1 MTSGAVGL
9 GFASYGA
16 HEARSNAGLRPKS
29 VSRVRVAESNP
40 DGMGRPSRAP
50 GAQQANAEEMLAE
63 LVRLVESSALAPERS
78 APPVEIVPE
87 PKQTD
92 TEPLQTPEMTSLGP
106 SVDPPPGKP
115 SETRAVDVEPPP
127 AREAANSYS
136 NHPKGIDFATGQRP
150 GAWTFKVSAF
160 VLAGA
165 AVVGSIFW
173 LKYPGPP
180 KAPAFFATAQAP
192 ATAQPR
198 SDVAVAT
205 SSDAGKTPL
214 KDIAQLAVVS
224 PEERPIDVNA
234 SVSLNNP
241 SPSAELGPTA
251 VGAAPADTPAQAAP
265 MAVSPPLA
273 SQSLDPKPVP
283 VPTVPLPP
291 AAMTTAPL
299 PPDPTQIA
307 TPIPPTTNP
316 GAAAPASDAPLPP
329 ARPAAKAAIEAPGV
343 AQRSTP
349 KLDLPTKLSNKSA
362 GHVVVARADAT
373 GHLGPAET
381 PSQPLRRGAPVKPA
395 TGAKTL
401 DAAQATAEAQPAPSE
416 QPAPAKQS
424 NPNPVMHAFNSVVG
438 AVTGLIPFV
447 PH

>member
-1 MTSGAVGL
+1 M
-9 GFASYGA
+9 
-16 HEARSNAGLRPKS
+16 
-29 VSRVRVAESNP
+29 AESNP
-40 DGMGRPSRAP
+40 DGMARPSRAP
-50 GAQQANAEEMLAE
+50 GAQQASTEEMLAE

-92 TEPLQTPEMTSLGP
+92 TESLQTPEITSLRP

-165 AVVGSIFW
+165 AVAGSIFW

-180 KAPAFFATAQAP
+180 KAPPFIATAQAP

-214 KDIAQLAVVS
+214 KDITQPAVVS
-224 PEERPIDVNA
+224 PQERPIDLNA
-234 SVSLNNP
+234 SVSLNNS

-265 MAVSPPLA
+265 TAAPPLA

-291 AAMTTAPL
+291 APMTTAPL

-307 TPIPPTTNP
+307 TPIPPATNP

-329 ARPAAKAAIEAPGV
+329 VRPAPKAAIEGPGV

-349 KLDLPTKLSNKSA
+349 KLDSSNKLSSKSA

-381 PSQPLRRGAPVKPA
+381 PSQPLRRGAPAKPA

-401 DAAQATAEAQPAPSE
+401 DAAQATAEAQPAPPE

-424 NPNPVMHAFNSVVG
+424 NPNPVVHAFNSVVG